1 MAAAGTVARGALNQP
16 MLIEEIAAILVTTV
30 IVILVV
36 GTHYEGLRFF
46 TDWFGRTKIK
56 PRRRVVLAIFGLL
69 TLHSIEIW
77 LFGIGFWL
85 LDQGPVEFGTLVGDT
100 PLTRLVDYVYF
111 STTVYSTLGFG
122 DLVPTGPMRLLA
134 GIESVTGL
142 LLITWSASFT
152 YLEMVRY
159 WGRKD

>member
-1 MAAAGTVARGALNQP
+1 
-16 MLIEEIAAILVTTV
+16 MLIEFLAILLTTV
-30 IVILVV
+30 IVILAVI
-36 GTHYEGLRFF
+36 THYEGLRFF
-46 TDWFGRTKIK
+46 TDWCNQTQVK

-69 TLHSIEIW
+69 ALHTIEIW
-77 LFGIGFWL
+77 YFGIGFWM
-85 LDQGPVEFGTLVGDT
+85 LDNGPADFGTLKGDT
-100 PLTRLVDYVYF
+100 PLDQLVDYVYF

-134 GIESVTGL
+134 GIESVSGL

-159 WGRKD
+159 WGRRD